1 MVLESSKLVF
11 RSVKNFEK
19 NSSKKISDLNAIL
32 SFECSYEPVVVTVG
46 CICLYN
52 VFCFGII
59 QVNT

>member
-1 MVLESSKLVF
+1 MVLESSSWSLDLSKI
-11 RSVKNFEK
+11 FEK

-32 SFECSYEPVVVTVG
+32 SSECSYEPVVVTVG

-52 VFCFGII
+52 VFCSGII

>member
-11 RSVKNFEK
+11 RSAKSFEK
-19 NSSKKISDLNAIL
+19 NSSKKMSDLNAIL
-32 SFECSYEPVVVTVG
+32 SSECSYEPVVVTVG

-52 VFCFGII
+52 VFCSGII

>member
-1 MVLESSKLVF
+1 M
-11 RSVKNFEK
+11 FEK

-32 SFECSYEPVVVTVG
+32 SSECSYEPVVVTVG

-52 VFCFGII
+52 VICSGII